1 MEHEIIGHSKKALKI
16 LRTPGKSFW
25 EKAKEILIEILIIVF
40 AVTFAAFIE
49 RSRENH
55 KEQDEAKEFVLGL
68 KQDLNREIADLK
80 TGKSEIDNTIANYTM
95 FKNLKASQI
104 DSLKNKSK
112 HISFNVPKITIQL
125 ENGRY
130 EGFKSSGKIQT
141 IENDSLRNDILKLY
155 QEDVPYL
162 VFAETQYNDMQK
174 RVDDL
179 ILNGADNNKFDIL
192 QLLTSEKAKILLQF
206 SIDYVEHGCDG
217 ALKQA
222 EKVEAEI
229 NKEYQ

>member
-80 TGKSEIDNTIANYTM
+80 TGKSEIDNTIACLKTLKRRRSIVLKTRANISALM
-95 FKNLKASQI
+95 F
-104 DSLKNKSK
+104 
-112 HISFNVPKITIQL
+112 
-125 ENGRY
+125 
-130 EGFKSSGKIQT
+130 
-141 IENDSLRNDILKLY
+141 LKL
-155 QEDVPYL
+155 PYNWKT
-162 VFAETQYNDMQK
+162 VVM
-174 RVDDL
+174 RV
-179 ILNGADNNKFDIL
+179 LNRAGKY
-192 QLLTSEKAKILLQF
+192 KP
-206 SIDYVEHGCDG
+206 
-217 ALKQA
+217 
-222 EKVEAEI
+222 
-229 NKEYQ
+229 